1 MNFIQQ
7 LEGKKCLVLG
17 AGVTGRAVQKALL
30 NFGAKSVVFDEKPS
44 NDDAVVNHVPEK
56 IELAIVS
63 PGWRLDHPVIKQLEI
78 NKVQIISEI
87 DFAWEVKNVLAPTQ
101 KWIALTGT
109 NGKTTTI
116 QMIESIFNQSGI
128 KGRTCG
134 NVGISVIEAVCTSE
148 KMDFL
153 AIELSSFQIEWSNLA
168 RFEAIALL
176 NISEDHIDWHGS
188 YEKYVQAKLKL
199 VKLAKIV
206 IANKSDH
213 ELSIRLKNS
222 QVIWYSLTTPAP
234 GELGLVEEI
243 LVDRAFGGSPDK
255 AHEIATLADIN
266 PPAPHNVSNAL
277 AAAALMLTIGSDY
290 AGIKKGLLSFIPD
303 HHRMELVLEKDEIK
317 WIDDS
322 KATNADAAAASLL
335 SNFNVIWIA
344 GGLAKGAN
352 MDSLLAKCI
361 DRIKIAILIGT
372 DRGSIETAINKYSK
386 SIKIEK
392 IDKKTDSISFM
403 NEIVKYA
410 KSVAQP
416 GDTVLLAPAC
426 ASMDQFRSYAER
438 GELFAAAVK
447 RYA

>member
-303 HHRMELVLEKDEIK
+303 HHRMELVIEKDGVK

>member
-17 AGVTGRAVQKALL
+17 AGVTGSAVQKALL
-30 NFGAKSVVFDEKPS
+30 NFGAKSVVFDEKPT
-44 NDDAVVNHVPEK
+44 NDDAVVHQVPEK
-56 IELAIVS
+56 IEMAIVS
-63 PGWRLDHPVIKQLEI
+63 PGWRLDLPVIKQLEI
-78 NKVQIISEI
+78 KKVQIMSEI
-87 DFAWEVKNVLAPTQ
+87 DFAWEVKKVLAPTQ

-134 NVGISVIEAVCTSE
+134 NVGTSVVEAVCKSE

-168 RFEAIALL
+168 RFEAIAFL

-188 YEKYVQAKLKL
+188 FEKYVQAKLKL

-243 LVDRAFGGSPDK
+243 LVDRAFGGSSEK

-266 PPAPHNVSNAL
+266 PPAPHTVSNAL
-277 AAAALMLTIGSDY
+277 AAAALMLTIWADY

-303 HHRMELVLEKDEIK
+303 HHRMELVIEKDGVK

-322 KATNADAAAASLL
+322 KATNPHAAAASLL

-344 GGLAKGAN
+344 GGLTKGAN
-352 MDSLLAKCI
+352 MDSLLAKCAN
-361 DRIKIAILIGT
+361 RIKIAILIGT
-372 DRGSIETAINKYSK
+372 DRGLIETAINKHSK
-386 SIKIEK
+386 SIKIEQ
-392 IDKKTDSISFM
+392 IDKTTDSTTFM
-403 NEIVKYA
+403 DEIVKYA

-447 RYA
+447 RYT